1 MSSPRARRDERER
14 ERDGMLCC
22 STPSHRHHRTAGAVS
37 RSGVGRRLASS
48 LVARAE
54 RRERG
59 VLEGWLRER
68 EKVWRRAGLGATAAL
83 AVLLGAQ
90 APPATLAA
98 DFAKT
103 GGCILSKCQLELTRC
118 LGDEKCL
125 ENLACLNTCS
135 TCPGDGEAAC
145 QIKCGD
151 LYNDKAIAA
160 FNTCAVTNKS
170 CVPQKMD
177 NGMYMEPPGDVLVP
191 EFSTEMMEGRW
202 YITAGL
208 NPLFD
213 TFDCQ
218 EHYFT
223 APESGQLY
231 AKLKWRVKKPNGQF
245 IERSDIQ
252 TFVQNAAMPGMLM
265 NHDNEF
271 LHYQDDWF
279 ILAQKPEAYVAVY
292 YRGSN
297 DAWDG
302 YGGAVVYTRESKLPE
317 EYVPE
322 LREAFAKVGVKFEDF
337 AVTDNTCGPE
347 PKRQIVRPSD
357 IDTLV
362 EDVEELETLG
372 LKSFGKG
379 FTVIRGDFVQGS
391 QGFAKDLDQELKR
404 AEKALERVEKKYA
417 STFPFLEIFFGG
429 GGGGGG
435 NEGGKN

>member
-1 MSSPRARRDERER
+1 M
-14 ERDGMLCC
+14 
-22 STPSHRHHRTAGAVS
+22 
-37 RSGVGRRLASS
+37 RL
-48 LVARAE
+48 
-54 RRERG
+54 
-59 VLEGWLRER
+59 
-68 EKVWRRAGLGATAAL
+68 AGLGVSVAA
-83 AVLLGAQ
+83 AVVAGAHGG
-90 APPATLAA
+90 PAWAA
-98 DFAKT
+98 DFVKT
-103 GGCILSKCQLELTRC
+103 GGCVLSKCQLELASC

-125 ENLACLNTCS
+125 ENLVCLNSCAK
-135 TCPGDGEAAC
+135 CPSDEEAAC

-177 NGMYMEPPGDVLVP
+177 NGMYMEPPSDVLVP
-191 EFSTEMMEGRW
+191 EFDTSMMEGRW

-223 APESGQLY
+223 APEKGRLY

-245 IERSDIQ
+245 IERSDVQ
-252 TFVQNAAMPGMLM
+252 TFVQDEDKKGMLL

-279 ILAQKPEAYVAVY
+279 VLGMRPDEYVAVY

-302 YGGAVVYTRESKLPE
+302 YGGAVVYTRAPSLPQ

-322 LREAFAKVGVKFEDF
+322 LTEAFAKVGVSWKDF
-337 AVTDNTCGPE
+337 ALTDNTCGPE
-347 PKRQIVRPSD
+347 PRRRIVKPPD
-357 IDTLV
+357 LDTFV
-362 EDVEELETLG
+362 EDVEVIEDD

-379 FTVIRGDFVQGS
+379 FTVLRR
-391 QGFAKDLDQELKR
+391 DLDDGKQKLENDFRDEVQR
-404 AEKALERVEKKYA
+404 AERALARVERKYA
-417 STFPFLEIFFGG
+417 KKFPFLEILLNGG
-429 GGGGGG
+429 RVPS
-435 NEGGKN
+435 

>member
-1 MSSPRARRDERER
+1 MATTTTTTACISKLEGVVGVKGGRCRGRKV
-14 ERDGMLCC
+14 GLV
-22 STPSHRHHRTAGAVS
+22 AGAAPRGGS
-37 RSGVGRRLASS
+37 PGASTS
-48 LVARAE
+48 KVEGGARWAE
-54 RRERG
+54 RFH
-59 VLEGWLRER
+59 GWKL
-68 EKVWRRAGLGATAAL
+68 AGLGHCAAV
-83 AVLLGAQ
+83 AVLTMGVHGS
-90 APPATLAA
+90 PSVAA

-103 GGCILSKCQLELTRC
+103 GGCVLSKCQLELASC

-125 ENLACLNTCS
+125 ENLVCLNSCTK
-135 TCPGDGEAAC
+135 CPPEEEAGC

-177 NGMYMEPPGDVLVP
+177 NGMYMEPSRDVLVP
-191 EFSTEMMEGRW
+191 EFDTRSMEGRW

-223 APESGQLY
+223 APESGKLY

-245 IERSDIQ
+245 IERGDVQ
-252 TFVQNAAMPGMLM
+252 TFVQDAERPGILL

-279 ILAQKPEAYVAVY
+279 ILGMEPDKYVAVY

-302 YGGAVVYTRESKLPE
+302 YGGAVVYTREPALPKS
-317 EYVPE
+317 YVPM
-322 LREAFAKVGVKFEDF
+322 LTNDFSKVGLKFDDF
-337 AVTDNTCGPE
+337 ALTDNTCGPE
-347 PKRQIVRPSD
+347 PKRKIVRPPD
-357 IDTLV
+357 IDTFV
-362 EDVEELETLG
+362 EDVQVIQDD
-372 LKSFGKG
+372 LKSFGRG
-379 FTVIRGDFVQGS
+379 FTVIQN
-391 QGFAKDLDQELKR
+391 DLNDGRQKLSNDLRDELKR
-404 AEKALERVEKKYA
+404 AEDALAQVEKRYA
-417 STFPFLEIFFGG
+417 SKLSFLDVFRTTISSSS
-429 GGGGGG
+429 
-435 NEGGKN
+435 